1 MKESLKQIFVRSIGL
16 TLATAFGG
24 TAIGAVAGDWV
35 LGTIIG
41 IGSSFAV
48 VLTTVGVAVAWKG
61 TLELTDIQNAY
72 RAAVA
77 KSDSDA
83 IKDALAVAEDGN
95 FDYDDLR
102 DSDPEIR
109 QIMSEDTSNLPAIR
123 VTLQMLY
130 EKQLENER
138 LLILLN
144 VKLASLD
151 DIPMRISKIEI
162 AQAKSEWVEKLAY
175 IGVTAGLAGFIT
187 ALFGALGT

>member
-109 QIMSEDTSNLPAIR
+109 
-123 VTLQMLY
+123 
-130 EKQLENER
+130 
-138 LLILLN
+138 
-144 VKLASLD
+144 
-151 DIPMRISKIEI
+151 
-162 AQAKSEWVEKLAY
+162 
-175 IGVTAGLAGFIT
+175 
-187 ALFGALGT
+187 